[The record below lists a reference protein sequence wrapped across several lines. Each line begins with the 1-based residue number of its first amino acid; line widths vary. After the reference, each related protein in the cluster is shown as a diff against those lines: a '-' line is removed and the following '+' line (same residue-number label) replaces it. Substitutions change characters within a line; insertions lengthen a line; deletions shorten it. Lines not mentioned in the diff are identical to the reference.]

1 MKKIVV
7 FGLARSGIAII
18 NFLSKLDYEIQICD
32 DQQESIDKIVN
43 LPNIIKCYDVNNI
56 RWNSVESLILS
67 PGVPLHFPEPHRIVK
82 LANKNQIKIISD
94 IEYFCQIFSKQN
106 YVGITGTNGKSTSTI
121 LISQI
126 FQNSEKKFDFG
137 GNIGRSIFNMDI
149 LPENSHYILE
159 ISSYQLDLMHH
170 THLKIAILLN
180 VTPDHLVRHGNFKN
194 YVTAKRKVFQ
204 NQGEGDFSVI
214 AVDNKQAAI
223 IYQELRGDKNFKANL
238 IPFSIQNILNDGFAI
253 RDHIIYKNGQQIA
266 NLQGKI
272 LIKGEHNL
280 ENILASFV
288 ACYLSKIDINIIINS
303 IAKFTGLKHRM
314 QLVKRIENVNFIN
327 DSKATSL
334 ESAIMAIK
342 NFDNIYLIL
351 GGEIKNDDFHLL
363 KKYKKNIC
371 KCYLVG
377 SSTDELHDILSDKI
391 ICKKSYNLEAE
402 INEAYQEVR
411 DLTTE
416 SNVLFSPAAASFD
429 QWQDFE
435 ERGQFFIDC
444 LTRLI

>member
-7 FGLARSGIAII
+7 FGLARSGIAVI

-32 DQQESIDKIVN
+32 DQQESIDKILN
-43 LPNIIKCYDVNNI
+43 LPNIIKCYDVSNI
-56 RWNSVESLILS
+56 RWGGVESLILS
-67 PGVPLHFPEPHRIVK
+67 PGVPLHFPEPHGIVK
-82 LANKNQIKIISD
+82 LANKNQIRIISD

-106 YVGITGTNGKSTSTI
+106 YIGITGTNGKSTSTT

-126 FQNSEKKFDFG
+126 FQNSSKKFDFG
-137 GNIGRSIFNMDI
+137 GNIGRSIFNMAI

-159 ISSYQLDLMHH
+159 LSSYQLDLIYQA
-170 THLKIAILLN
+170 HLKIAILLN
-180 VTPDHLVRHGNFKN
+180 VTPDHLIRHGNFKN
-194 YVTAKRKVFQ
+194 YVIAKKRIFQ

-214 AVDNKQAAI
+214 GVDSKQTAA
-223 IYQELRGDKNFKANL
+223 IYQELKDDRSFKANL
-238 IPFSIQNILNDGFAI
+238 IPFSIKNILTNGFAI
-253 RDHIIYKNGQQIA
+253 KNHIIYENGQKIA

-272 LIKGEHNL
+272 LIKGDHNL

-288 ACYLSKIDINIIINS
+288 TCYLSKIDINIILNS

-314 QLVKRIENVNFIN
+314 QFVKRIGNVSFIN

-334 ESAIMAIK
+334 ESTIMAIK
-342 NFDNIYLIL
+342 NFDNIHLIL
-351 GGEIKNDDFHLL
+351 GGEVKNDDFNLL
-363 KKYKKNIC
+363 KKYEKNIC

-391 ICKKSYNLEAE
+391 ICKKNYNLESA
-402 INEAYQEVR
+402 INESYQEAKEF
-411 DLTTE
+411 TIE
-416 SNVLFSPAAASFD
+416 SNVLLSPAATSFD

-444 LTRLI
+444 VTRLI